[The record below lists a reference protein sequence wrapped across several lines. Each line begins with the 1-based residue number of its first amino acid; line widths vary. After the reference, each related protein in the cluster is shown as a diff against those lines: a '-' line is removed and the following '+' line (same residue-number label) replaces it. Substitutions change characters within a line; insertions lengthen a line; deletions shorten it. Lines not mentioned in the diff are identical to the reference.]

1 MELYQETRRY
11 NSTSSWSPSCNR
23 RSRARADAEREREK
37 KTREIERKRKR
48 SLFCYCASYVFR
60 RRRRRRSFCTSWF
73 PFLPGCGGA
82 FVVALSL
89 RNFDVSDFVIFL
101 SGALILFTKCSKRN
115 HHTYHAYFLNLKDSR
130 GRFGVRRRREG
141 VHAGHGRVV
150 WRQNVAHRGEEAHGG

>member
-23 RSRARADAEREREK
+23 RSRARADAEREREKK

-82 FVVALSL
+82 FVVALSSL
-89 RNFDVSDFVIFL
+89 RNFDVVSDFVIFL
-101 SGALILFTKCSKRN
+101 SGALYPKEITTL
-115 HHTYHAYFLNLKDSR
+115 YHAYFLNLKDSR

>member
-23 RSRARADAEREREK
+23 RVARARTRREREREK

-60 RRRRRRSFCTSWF
+60 RRRRSFCTSWF
-73 PFLPGCGGA
+73 PFLPGCDESA
-82 FVVALSL
+82 FVVALSSL
-89 RNFDVSDFVIFL
+89 RNNFDVVSDFVIFL
-101 SGALILFTKCSKRN
+101 SGGLYPKEITTL
-115 HHTYHAYFLNLKDSR
+115 YHAYFLNLKDSR

-150 WRQNVAHRGEEAHGG
+150 WRQNVAHRGEEAHKGE

>member
-23 RSRARADAEREREK
+23 RVARARTRRERERKK

-60 RRRRRRSFCTSWF
+60 RRRRRRRRSFCTSWF
-73 PFLPGCGGA
+73 PFLPGCDESA
-82 FVVALSL
+82 FAVALSSL
-89 RNFDVSDFVIFL
+89 RNNFDVVSDFVIFL
-101 SGALILFTKCSKRN
+101 SGGLYPKEITTL
-115 HHTYHAYFLNLKDSR
+115 YHAYFLNLKDSR

-150 WRQNVAHRGEEAHGG
+150 WRQNVAHRGEEAQ